1 MILTL
6 AQASTATG
14 KAKSTLLRAI
24 KAGRLSASR
33 NEHGEYLVDV
43 SELSRVYVVQPISTD
58 SDANDAPRTARTD
71 ASMQTELAA
80 QAIEITLLRERI
92 QDLKDNLVKVEADK
106 ARAEMLHDAALA
118 ENRQLLLMLTHEP
131 ATKPQAE
138 SGTTALL
145 DKLFKRGKPTI
156 YHR

>member
-6 AQASTATG
+6 AQASAATG

-24 KAGRLSASR
+24 KSGRLSASR
-33 NEHGEYLVDV
+33 NEQGEYLVDV

-58 SDANDAPRTARTD
+58 SDANDAPRNARTD
-71 ASMQTELAA
+71 ASMQTKLSV
-80 QAIEITLLRERI
+80 QAVEITLLRERI
-92 QDLKDNLVKVEADK
+92 QDLKENLSKAEADK
-106 ARAEMLHDAALA
+106 QRAEMLHDAALA
-118 ENRQLLLMLTHEP
+118 ENRQLLLMLNHDSG
-131 ATKPQAE
+131 TKPQAE
-138 SGTTALL
+138 VGTTALL